1 MGKTANRHLE
11 LICEDATGIG
21 HRFRMRIVIVA
32 VLVVLVAVAAQA
44 AEPPSL
50 RLAKLTPL
58 VLQGQRFHHLER
70 VTVTVTV
77 GGEHMQRR
85 VTATTAGGFTAAFGV
100 VPVSRCSTLFARAI
114 GARGAV
120 ATLKRPPLPG
130 CMPARTP

>member
-1 MGKTANRHLE
+1 VRL
-11 LICEDATGIG
+11 
-21 HRFRMRIVIVA
+21 VIVT
-32 VLVVLVAVAAQA
+32 AVAALIA
-44 AEPPSL
+44 AAAAPAASPPTL

-100 VPVSRCSTLFARAI
+100 VPVSRCSTLFARAV